1 MPDLN
6 TRIERMFFRDRL
18 AAGAFVIALWLVIGF
33 VFLQIRPLA
42 GRAISAVLV
51 VAAGLV
57 AVFNTASITA
67 MIRHYRHEK
76 ARIYG
81 LDINDGAHLNTDR
94 VHTYIVDQGSREELR
109 AFLEKCPDKE
119 FDIILDDGSHR
130 ADHQQV
136 SLEVVDQ
143 RLPATGGL
151 DLVEDADR
159 TCAGGQPARIGEG
172 DLDNRA

>member
-81 LDINDGAHLNTDR
+81 LDIEHLDALRDRRFSTRTTRDGPGML
-94 VHTYIVDQGSREELR
+94 
-109 AFLEKCPDKE
+109 
-119 FDIILDDGSHR
+119 
-130 ADHQQV
+130 
-136 SLEVVDQ
+136 
-143 RLPATGGL
+143 
-151 DLVEDADR
+151 
-159 TCAGGQPARIGEG
+159 
-172 DLDNRA
+172 

>member
-33 VFLQIRPLA
+33 VFLQMRPLA
-42 GRAISAVLV
+42 GTAISAVLFL
-51 VAAGLV
+51 AAGLV

-81 LDINDGAHLNTDR
+81 LDIEHLD
-94 VHTYIVDQGSREELR
+94 
-109 AFLEKCPDKE
+109 AM
-119 FDIILDDGSHR
+119 R
-130 ADHQQV
+130 ADN
-136 SLEVVDQ
+136 
-143 RLPATGGL
+143 PAATG
-151 DLVEDADR
+151 R
-159 TCAGGQPARIGEG
+159 PPGEH
-172 DLDNRA
+172 R